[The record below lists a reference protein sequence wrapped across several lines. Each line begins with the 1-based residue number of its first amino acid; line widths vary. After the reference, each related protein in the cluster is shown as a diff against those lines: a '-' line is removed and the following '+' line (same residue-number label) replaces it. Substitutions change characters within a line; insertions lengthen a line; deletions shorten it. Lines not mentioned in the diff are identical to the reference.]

1 MDENLTVGS
10 PTSHRFCTTV
20 RDRCPV
26 VDAVS
31 VREGSIAGILIRLRN
46 PRGSGGVGSK
56 DPPSHPPLERS
67 ARCPPFR
74 EDVAFTEGVKGTGLG
89 GLFSRRGPFSGA
101 RGFALARC
109 NTETGYL
116 VLNKCDRQPF
126 FVPVFQPPQTR
137 SVVDGRMKK
146 ILFDTPALGC
156 LAAPFRALTNPCLFG
171 FSVSKSPSCAWRFGF
186 RAGHS
191 TSVPGSAA
199 SAPAGVPQLS
209 VVLHLRMHKQSS
221 KTV

>member
-1 MDENLTVGS
+1 MFLDWVWSLPKPSRWLKQKGIRGLGQVQQVQPVDENLTVGS

-116 VLNKCDRQPF
+116 SL
-126 FVPVFQPPQTR
+126 
-137 SVVDGRMKK
+137 
-146 ILFDTPALGC
+146 I
-156 LAAPFRALTNPCLFG
+156 
-171 FSVSKSPSCAWRFGF
+171 
-186 RAGHS
+186 HI
-191 TSVPGSAA
+191 
-199 SAPAGVPQLS
+199 
-209 VVLHLRMHKQSS
+209 
-221 KTV
+221 